1 MRLRDNL
8 YQRIIHILTGLVFI
22 AMWVH
27 IILVW
32 GDLPD
37 RIPTHYNFAGEVDGW
52 GGKASILLLPVLG
65 TVMLPLLIAVEFF
78 PQTWNTG
85 VRVTPLNQV
94 FVYRTTKSMLVTLEL
109 TLLLTFAIINVFTVR
124 ATSVPIWLL
133 PVTMLLDLAP
143 VAFFL
148 IRLFVGSKKYRI

>member
-52 GGKASILLLPVLG
+52 GSKASILLLPVIG

-78 PQTWNTG
+78 PQSWNTG
-85 VRVTPLNQV
+85 VQVTPLNQV

-109 TLLLTFAIINVFTVR
+109 TLLLTFVIINVFTVR

>member
-1 MRLRDNL
+1 MRLKDNW
-8 YQRIIHILTGLVFI
+8 YQRVVHILTGLVFI

-37 RIPTHYNFAGEVDGW
+37 RIPTHYDFAGEVDGW
-52 GGKASILLLPVLG
+52 GSKASILLLPVIG

-85 VRVTPLNQV
+85 VQVTPLNQV

>member
-1 MRLRDNL
+1 MRLKDNW
-8 YQRIIHILTGLVFI
+8 YQCVVHILTGLVFI

-27 IILVW
+27 VILVW

-52 GGKASILLLPVLG
+52 GSKASILLLPVIG

-85 VRVTPLNQV
+85 VQVTPLNQV